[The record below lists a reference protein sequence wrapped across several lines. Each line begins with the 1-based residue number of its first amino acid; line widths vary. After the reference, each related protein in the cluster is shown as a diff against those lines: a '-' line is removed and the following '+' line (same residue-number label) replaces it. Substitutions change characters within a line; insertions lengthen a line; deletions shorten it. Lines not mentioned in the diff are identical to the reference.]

1 MAHSILQ
8 QILENV
14 QGGTLLP
21 MDAVHGGARTP
32 QTLEPEQVDRIAAG
46 VLARIDAELEQF
58 LVRIISHPGVRRI
71 ARRDDHS
78 RRELVTR
85 LETLLRAELGQLG
98 TGLVAPGPTPERR
111 SATEPAPA
119 PTPEGT
125 LAPSFPVSHG
135 LDSAPFARPDTLASS
150 EALPEGIVKVLAD
163 LAGRATGQQNSMD
176 SISAEISGSG

>member
-32 QTLEPEQVDRIAAG
+32 QTLEPEQLDRIAAG

-58 LVRIISHPGVRRI
+58 LVRVISHPEVRRI

-85 LETLLRAELGQLG
+85 LDTLLRAELGQLG
-98 TGLVAPGPTPERR
+98 AGLVAPGSTPPPR

-119 PTPEGT
+119 PPPEGT
-125 LAPSFPVSHG
+125 RAPSLPVSHG
-135 LDSAPFARPDTLASS
+135 LDSTPFAAPDPLASS
-150 EALPEGIVKVLAD
+150 EALPDGIVKVLAD
-163 LAGRATGQQNSMD
+163 LAERAAGEQVSTD
-176 SISAEISGSG
+176 SLPMQISGSG